1 MANQTNI
8 RCTVVSMSIDS
19 ESSHANSQPRFRPSD
34 LLPWADPYI
43 ASLVHKLQNEVREE
57 RRDSRLR
64 QRVNAQPAYSS
75 PAYSSYVDEDALTAV

>member
-1 MANQTNI
+1 MANQTKI
-8 RCTVVSMSIDS
+8 RCTVVSMPTETVSMPN
-19 ESSHANSQPRFRPSD
+19 ATQPRFRPSD

-64 QRVNAQPAYSS
+64 QRLSAQPAFSS
-75 PAYSSYVDEDALTAV
+75 HVDEDALTAV

>member
-8 RCTVVSMSIDS
+8 RCTVVSMSADS
-19 ESSHANSQPRFRPSD
+19 EGSLANAQPRFRPSD

-75 PAYSSYVDEDALTAV
+75 YVDEDALTAV